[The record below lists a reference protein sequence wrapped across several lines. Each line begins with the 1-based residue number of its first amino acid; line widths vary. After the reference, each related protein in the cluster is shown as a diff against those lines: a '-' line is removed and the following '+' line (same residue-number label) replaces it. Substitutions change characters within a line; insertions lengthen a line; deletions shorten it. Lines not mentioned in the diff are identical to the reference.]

1 VGDPSLLQ
9 KNQSEWHSMAM
20 RLFAGRA
27 ALFPKLPPH
36 SRLYDG
42 CDASRT
48 APPISLED
56 RPAAVL

>member
-1 VGDPSLLQ
+1 
-9 KNQSEWHSMAM
+9 MAM
-20 RLFAGRA
+20 RLFADRA